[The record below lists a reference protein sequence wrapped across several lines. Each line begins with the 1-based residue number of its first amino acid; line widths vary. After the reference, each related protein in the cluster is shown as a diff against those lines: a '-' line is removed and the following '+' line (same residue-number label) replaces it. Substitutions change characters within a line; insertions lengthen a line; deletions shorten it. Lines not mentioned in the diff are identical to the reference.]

1 MVLPISE
8 SSMNRTRCTGRDGIG
23 RNHHHIFSSAVANAH
38 SGTPAQWSI
47 RRIAST
53 LKLVAFMSFWGLC
66 KTGYEVPQV
75 ATLGSVRFLAK
86 LHLTV
91 IFFRRAGRPT
101 QLFNWKTGNGH
112 SLLY

>member
-53 LKLVAFMSFWGLC
+53 LKLVAFMSFGVFA
-66 KTGYEVPQV
+66 KPVT
-75 ATLGSVRFLAK
+75 RFLK
-86 LHLTV
+86 W
-91 IFFRRAGRPT
+91 P
-101 QLFNWKTGNGH
+101 NWAACG
-112 SLLY
+112 SLRNST